1 MTHRTRNDDCG
12 RPTRDS
18 LLKHLGHQFCQIH
31 EGGIA
36 KSVKSNVY
44 HPHPP
49 QSSPRGGGK
58 GRTGSR
64 HHPHPSSS
72 PSVPD
77 PKANQRT
84 TPHAQAGSSNLNRN
98 NRNQGSPPSAGIGL
112 VGGSQPQIV
121 VAKQPPSPG
130 RTSRP
135 TIQHGSSGYSY
146 GSGPVAT
153 EIPEQRR
160 LSSDGERRRRRSS
173 HVSQAG
179 FLTTT
184 MTTTGGRR
192 SSGSVTHGHPSNP
205 RQSGASFRS
214 TREKIVI
221 VDANGRRRES
231 GFY

>member
-1 MTHRTRNDDCG
+1 MCIIRIHRNHPEEEKEQAPVIIPI
-12 RPTRDS
+12 RPR
-18 LLKHLGHQFCQIH
+18 
-31 EGGIA
+31 
-36 KSVKSNVY
+36 
-44 HPHPP
+44 P
-49 QSSPRGGGK
+49 QSQ
-58 GRTGSR
+58 
-64 HHPHPSSS
+64 
-72 PSVPD
+72 
-77 PKANQRT
+77 QRT
-84 TPHAQAGSSNLNRN
+84 TPNSSRLQQPQPQQPQPRV
-98 NRNQGSPPSAGIGL
+98 SSSSAGIGL

-121 VAKQPPSPG
+121 VAKQPPSPR

-173 HVSQAG
+173 HHAPQAG

-192 SSGSVTHGHPSNP
+192 SSGSVTHGHPSSP

>member
-1 MTHRTRNDDCG
+1 MCIIRIHRNHPEEEKEQAPVIIPI
-12 RPTRDS
+12 RPR
-18 LLKHLGHQFCQIH
+18 
-31 EGGIA
+31 
-36 KSVKSNVY
+36 
-44 HPHPP
+44 P
-49 QSSPRGGGK
+49 QSQ
-58 GRTGSR
+58 
-64 HHPHPSSS
+64 
-72 PSVPD
+72 
-77 PKANQRT
+77 QRT
-84 TPHAQAGSSNLNRN
+84 TPNSSRLQQPQPQQPQPRV
-98 NRNQGSPPSAGIGL
+98 SSSSAGIGL

-121 VAKQPPSPG
+121 VAKQPPSPR

-221 VDANGRRRES
+221 VDAKGRRRES
-231 GFY
+231 GFH

>member
-1 MTHRTRNDDCG
+1 MCIIRIHRSR
-12 RPTRDS
+12 RPEEEEKEEQAPVIIPIR
-18 LLKHLGHQFCQIH
+18 
-31 EGGIA
+31 
-36 KSVKSNVY
+36 
-44 HPHPP
+44 PRP
-49 QSSPRGGGK
+49 QSQPTNSSRTSRLQQPQPQQPQPRV
-58 GRTGSR
+58 
-64 HHPHPSSS
+64 SSS
-72 PSVPD
+72 
-77 PKANQRT
+77 
-84 TPHAQAGSSNLNRN
+84 AGN
-98 NRNQGSPPSAGIGL
+98 GL
-112 VGGSQPQIV
+112 VNGSQPQIV

-173 HVSQAG
+173 HHAPQAG

-221 VDANGRRRES
+221 VDAKGRRRES
-231 GFY
+231 GFH